1 MVLAAPHEKILISNI
16 QTIMRLRKG
25 FVLREVCGERVIMGE
40 GLGAINFGKLLALNE
55 TAAWLWQQAQ
65 AMGDF
70 TVESLAEKLCE
81 EYEVEADEAK
91 ADVAEIIAEWQNV
104 SVIE

>member
-1 MVLAAPHEKILISNI
+1 MKIK
-16 QTIMRLRKG
+16 KG

-40 GLGAINFGKLLALNE
+40 GLGAINFGKMLALNE
-55 TAAWLWQQAQ
+55 TAGWLWKQAL

-70 TVESLAEKLCE
+70 TIEALADKLCE
-81 EYEVEADEAK
+81 EYDVTADEARK
-91 ADVAEIIAEWQNV
+91 DVADIITEWQNV